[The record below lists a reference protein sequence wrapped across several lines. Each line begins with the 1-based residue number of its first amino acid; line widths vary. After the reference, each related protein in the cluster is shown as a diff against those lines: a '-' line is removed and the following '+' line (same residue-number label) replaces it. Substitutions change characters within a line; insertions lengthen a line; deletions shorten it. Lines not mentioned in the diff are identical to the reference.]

1 MKRVAIFSL
10 LLTALFAV
18 ASNVYGDQRA
28 DEILK
33 EVRTAIG
40 GEDLLQRVQGL
51 AINGTYRRML
61 GDRQMAGD
69 REISIGLPDRFLVED
84 AFNPGGLSTAMINSR
99 GLNAEHAWSS
109 SSGGGGGMVFRMNG
123 PGGNQLSTEQME
135 AIFRRQYTF
144 EMTRY
149 LLAILAV
156 TPANST
162 LEFKY
167 VGDSDVDDAPAD
179 VLEVSGPDRPSLRI
193 FFDKKTHLPL
203 LLSYRGNKPRTLMMT
218 RPAGSAPRNDEEMKK
233 AREAAEKKLNAEAAA
248 APEQADFFIRIE
260 GHKKVNGLMLPHK
273 FTFLTDADVSE
284 EFEISKYQVNPQ
296 FKEDKFQKR

>member
-1 MKRVAIFSL
+1 MRRVAICSF

-18 ASNVYGDQRA
+18 TSNVYGDQRA

-40 GEDLLQRVQGL
+40 GEDLLQKVQGL

-61 GDRQMAGD
+61 GDRQMGGD
-69 REISIGLPDRFLVED
+69 REISIGLPDRFLMED

-109 SSGGGGGMVFRMNG
+109 SSGVGGGMFIRMNG
-123 PGGNQLSTEQME
+123 PGGNELSPEQLE

-149 LLAILAV
+149 LLAILAA
-156 TPANST
+156 PPSNST
-162 LEFKY
+162 VEFKY

-179 VLEVSGPDRPSLRI
+179 VLEITGPDRPSLRI

-203 LLSYRGNKPRTLMMT
+203 LLTYRGNKPRTVMMT
-218 RPAGSAPRNDEEMKK
+218 RLGGGSARTDEDVKK
-233 AREAAEKKLNAEAAA
+233 AREEAEKKLHSESPPT
-248 APEQADFFIRIE
+248 PEQADFFIRVQE
-260 GHKKVNGLMLPHK
+260 HKKVNGLMLPHK
-273 FTFLTDADVSE
+273 FTFLTDAEVSE
-284 EFEISKYQVNPQ
+284 EFEVSKYQVNPQ
-296 FKEDKFQKR
+296 FKADKFQKP